1 MKCQASR
8 SKTSLFCGLKT
19 NLFMVMCSFPVVIDG
34 DSGDLWGLGL
44 NQADDHNCVSPH
56 KNRNWVFVNKVL
68 LEPAMVIHLQIVCGC
83 FPTKTAKL
91 SGFSHM
97 LCKAKESYYLALSI
111 KKKKKANPWLRV
123 IVFLAL
129 VINPVTYGRQD
140 LNILLLTQFPKIST
154 QDPLPSSLQAPESLL
169 PGVPVVHRL

>member
-1 MKCQASR
+1 
-8 SKTSLFCGLKT
+8 
-19 NLFMVMCSFPVVIDG
+19 
-34 DSGDLWGLGL
+34 
-44 NQADDHNCVSPH
+44 
-56 KNRNWVFVNKVL
+56 
-68 LEPAMVIHLQIVCGC
+68 
-83 FPTKTAKL
+83 
-91 SGFSHM
+91 M